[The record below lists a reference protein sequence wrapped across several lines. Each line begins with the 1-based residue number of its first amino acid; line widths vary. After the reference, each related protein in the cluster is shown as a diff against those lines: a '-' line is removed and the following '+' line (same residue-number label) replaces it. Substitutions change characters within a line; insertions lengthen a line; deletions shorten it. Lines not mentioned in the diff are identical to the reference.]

1 MAYGSALSAAEDAPG
16 TRKARGA
23 FFTPPELARFVARWA
38 IRFPGDRVLEPACG
52 EAEFLVAASD
62 RLRSLGCKS
71 AVAERNVVGC
81 EVHEASAE
89 KAVGR
94 LGALGCSAN
103 IVVSDFLR
111 LAPDPSFD
119 VVIGQSALCAVSVA
133 VVRSERCHRSHR

>member
-62 RLRSLGCKS
+62 RLRSLGANLPWPSVTSS
-71 AVAERNVVGC
+71 AVKCTRSVPRRPSGDC
-81 EVHEASAE
+81 E
-89 KAVGR
+89 
-94 LGALGCSAN
+94 
-103 IVVSDFLR
+103 
-111 LAPDPSFD
+111 P
-119 VVIGQSALCAVSVA
+119 
-133 VVRSERCHRSHR
+133 